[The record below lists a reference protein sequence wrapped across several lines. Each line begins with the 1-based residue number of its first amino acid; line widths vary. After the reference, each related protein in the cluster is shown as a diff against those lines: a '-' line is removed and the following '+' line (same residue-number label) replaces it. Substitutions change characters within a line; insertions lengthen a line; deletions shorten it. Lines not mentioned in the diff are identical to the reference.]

1 MGMVSLPFKRRLR
14 NLAEWLLSRDVV
26 DLLFGPTMHMEV
38 LKRSVEILEIIAIEK
53 RLTPQH
59 IDKIWGATKV
69 RLPLAPVLCG
79 GHAPYE

>member
-1 MGMVSLPFKRRLR
+1 
-14 NLAEWLLSRDVV
+14 VV

-38 LKRSVEILEIIAIEK
+38 LKRSVEILQIIAIEK

-69 RLPLAPVLCG
+69 RLPLFPVRRPRSLRMISHVFHCTVFSTVK
-79 GHAPYE
+79 HSELFMFFV